1 MARGGFHG
9 GGFHSGGHHGGGGG
23 FHGGGF
29 SGGGFHGGY
38 HGGYYGGGHNG
49 GDHYSNSDAISNL
62 VIRSAFIV
70 IMIFIYVVVEVQ
82 EGAFQ
87 GLNLINLAVYSASA
101 IILALGLKQ
110 YGRMSALKTLKR
122 NSKPNGKVWK
132 GEQPIDRTGDRY
144 TWAGKYEKKYCI
156 SFSDTEFGT
165 ENAVKVK
172 ETMDRTPKILWI
184 NPFVWLVISVVS
196 FFNTFWFYEMFIPFF
211 ENSIMT
217 DQAFAFIDEFIFYL
231 PSGVSFIS
239 AAACLISVFVKDNLL
254 YKCAIR
260 IAEDNKA
267 AEERLKTEEFI
278 TSTLSK
284 KWYHNFCPNC
294 GAAANPVIRSCSY
307 CGASLEVKNFSGGV
321 PAAVHRIPAA
331 SETEDKKKTAAEKA
345 EKEKGQ

>member
-62 VIRSAFIV
+62 VTRSAFIV

-231 PSGVSFIS
+231 P
-239 AAACLISVFVKDNLL
+239 AAVTLLCSIACYAFMQVKDNLL
-254 YKCAIR
+254 KKCAIGI
-260 IAEDNKA
+260 IADNE
-267 AEERLKTEEFI
+267 AEVEKRETQGFI
-278 TSTLSK
+278 SSELSRK
-284 KWYHNFCPNC
+284 RYYNVCPNC
-294 GAAANPVIRSCSY
+294 GSKASNDARTCASC
-307 CGASLEVKNFSGGV
+307 GTSLEVSSAESV
-321 PAAVHRIPAA
+321 DPSDVHQIN
-331 SETEDKKKTAAEKA
+331 SEAEEEHA
-345 EKEKGQ
+345 QCS